1 MQKKAS
7 GSGSGQNVLHTVNS
21 AHFQPVNSTLVFSKA
36 SPLQNEKIREPEELL
51 QLSEI
56 LYFQAFFGIQ
66 FCTLVIN
73 TTVST
78 WLERVVLIASLSS
91 NPLFLVVTSPTIP
104 LYLREQVK
112 AEILRKCLYFSK

>member
-1 MQKKAS
+1 MKSEANALKVSIIQKAAPVKEKVQFWYYRLAKGTLAYSRMQKKAS

-78 WLERVVLIASLSS
+78 CVEK
-91 NPLFLVVTSPTIP
+91 PT
-104 LYLREQVK
+104 
-112 AEILRKCLYFSK
+112 